1 MANLRD
7 IHTRLVEL
15 ISAIEG
21 IGKVNSY
28 QRYLNN
34 LDDLAKLYVTE
45 NPVPTEKQLKGWF
58 IQLVDIKAS
67 PVGNGKLENIVR
79 FKVQGFLGISD
90 KLESQLTM
98 MDLVESIFNA
108 LTVSSF
114 SGIAVAL
121 SGVNLEVFNAVNFAG
136 VLCHN
141 AEIILSFKLRGQ

>member
-1 MANLRD
+1 MPNLRD

-15 ISAIEG
+15 ISGIEG
-21 IGKVNSY
+21 VGKVHRY

-45 NPVPTEKQLKGWF
+45 NPIPTEKQLKGWF
-58 IQLVDIKAS
+58 IQLLDIKAS
-67 PVGNGKLENIVR
+67 PVGNGKLEKIVR
-79 FKVQGFLGISD
+79 FKIQGFLGISD

-98 MDLVESIFNA
+98 MDLVEKIFNA

-114 SGIAVAL
+114 SGIPVAL
-121 SGVNLEVFNAVNFAG
+121 SGVNLEAFNAVNFAG

-141 AEIILSFKLRGQ
+141 AEIILSFQLRGQ